1 MPSNSEKERKKRAAR
16 QSERGIYIS
25 AILAG
30 AVLLG
35 SLLWASGVLTQVPR
49 IGRYIAFGALTLL
62 CLILLLPGVQT
73 WLARRDE
80 RDEMERWRK

>member
-1 MPSNSEKERKKRAAR
+1 MSASKERKKRTAR
-16 QSERGIYIS
+16 QSERATYIS
-25 AILAG
+25 LILAG

-35 SLLWASGVLTQVPR
+35 SLLWASGVLTPVPR

-73 WLARRDE
+73 RFARKEE
-80 RDEMERWRK
+80 RQEMERWRK